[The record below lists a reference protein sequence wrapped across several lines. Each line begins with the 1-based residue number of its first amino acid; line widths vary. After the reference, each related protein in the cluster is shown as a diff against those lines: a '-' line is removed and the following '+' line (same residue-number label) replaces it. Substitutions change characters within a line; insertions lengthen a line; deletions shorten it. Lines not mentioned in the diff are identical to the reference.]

1 MGKKLELYIH
11 IPFCMKKCDYCDFL
25 SAPADEDTQ
34 RHYVEALFREIRYY
48 GQRCRDR
55 EVSTIYIGGGTPS
68 WLRESYMEQILNQ
81 LMESFRIEPDAE
93 ITVECNPGTL
103 TKEKLATY
111 RRCMVNRLS
120 IGLQSTMNDELK
132 ELGRVHTY
140 EQFLRNYELAREVGF
155 TNINIDLMS
164 ALPHQTAPKYLTSL
178 RRVIA
183 LKPEHISA
191 YSLMIEPGTPFYD
204 KYRFDAVKREAG
216 MMTEWL
222 PSEDTEYE
230 ICARTK
236 ELLEQ
241 AGYCHYEISNYAKPA
256 MNAVI
261 TSATGNAAIIWGWD

>member
-1 MGKKLELYIH
+1 
-11 IPFCMKKCDYCDFL
+11 
-25 SAPADEDTQ
+25 
-34 RHYVEALFREIRYY
+34 
-48 GQRCRDR
+48 
-55 EVSTIYIGGGTPS
+55 
-68 WLRESYMEQILNQ
+68 
-81 LMESFRIEPDAE
+81 
-93 ITVECNPGTL
+93 
-103 TKEKLATY
+103 
-111 RRCMVNRLS
+111 
-120 IGLQSTMNDELK
+120 
-132 ELGRVHTY
+132 
-140 EQFLRNYELAREVGF
+140 
-155 TNINIDLMS
+155 MS

-241 AGYCHYEISNYAKPA
+241 AGYCHYEISNYAKPGYECRHNIGYWKRSDYLGMGLGA
-256 MNAVI
+256 ASLFENIRYTNERDLSVYMEKTTHIVPVELEDVGSWEESIATNLHIEADVI
-261 TSATGNAAIIWGWD
+261 SRKSPDRGIYVPGTAYDSGNHEGGFSQKFRGRD